1 MNVLYSGTDWQRKS
15 ALAFEIFTGPV
26 GRLVGAGALIAAA
39 EVRIAGRG
47 AAEVRSA
54 GRGAADAVVSSVR
67 GATAALRGCRPFW
80 HLPELPDRPVRA

>member
-1 MNVLYSGTDWQRKS
+1 MRT
-15 ALAFEIFTGPV
+15 
-26 GRLVGAGALIAAA
+26 
-39 EVRIAGRG
+39 AGRG

-80 HLPELPDRPVRA
+80 HLPELPDRPVRACVSPNLIIEQVLLRSLKTSGGLTGGGG